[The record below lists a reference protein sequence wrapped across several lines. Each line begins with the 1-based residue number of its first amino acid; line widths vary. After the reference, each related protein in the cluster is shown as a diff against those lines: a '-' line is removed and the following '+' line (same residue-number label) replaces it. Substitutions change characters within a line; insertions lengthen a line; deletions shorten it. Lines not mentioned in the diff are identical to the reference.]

1 LAENRRARPG
11 SNHQSASEL
20 LADPVNRRLLEE
32 LHAAPRSTMSA
43 LARRIG
49 MSPPAVTERVQRLER
64 AGVIAGWRMEV
75 DPAALGLPL
84 SVFVRIRPGPG
95 QSQKLIDQ
103 ARALPQVTEAHHITG
118 EDCFLLRVYAE
129 SVDALSGVLERLS
142 LFGETTS
149 SLVLT
154 SPIPGR
160 PLPLPD

>member
-1 LAENRRARPG
+1 MTSG
-11 SNHQSASEL
+11 QQSATEL

-32 LHAAPRSTMSA
+32 LHARPRSTMSA
-43 LARRIG
+43 LARRVG

-84 SVFVRIRPGPG
+84 SVFVRIRPAPG
-95 QSQKLIDQ
+95 QAGRLIDQ
-103 ARALPQVTEAHHITG
+103 ATALPQVTEAHHITG

-129 SVDALSGVLERLS
+129 SVDALSSVLERLA

-160 PLPLPD
+160 PLPLPDLS